1 MTSLQD
7 IGRKE
12 NQLSVKH
19 QTQNPLN
26 GSQMANTLVA
36 MVQVANIP
44 VGITLIKPQIES
56 RVFISA
62 GAPTGGGEEA
72 DH

>member
-1 MTSLQD
+1 MISLQD
-7 IGRKE
+7 TGHQE

-19 QTQNPLN
+19 QPQNPIN
-26 GSQMANTLVA
+26 GSQMANTQVA
-36 MVQVANIP
+36 MVQVANIL
-44 VGITLIKPQIES
+44 VGITPIKPQIGS

-62 GAPTGGGEEA
+62 GAPTGGGEKA

>member
-7 IGRKE
+7 IGSKE

-19 QTQNPLN
+19 QPQNPVN
-26 GSQMANTLVA
+26 GPQMASTLVA
-36 MVQVANIP
+36 MVQGANIL
-44 VGITLIKPQIES
+44 VGITLIKPQIGS

-62 GAPTGGGEEA
+62 GAPTGGGEKA
-72 DH
+72 DY

>member
-19 QTQNPLN
+19 QPPKPIN
-26 GSQMANTLVA
+26 GSQMASTQVA

-44 VGITLIKPQIES
+44 VGITPIKPQIGS
-56 RVFISA
+56 RVFIST
-62 GAPTGGGEEA
+62 GAPTGGDEKA
-72 DH
+72 DY